1 MDFTLVKTN
10 LEKMGYQVR
19 EFATGAEAAAAL
31 TAEFRGRTI
40 GFGGSVTLQQLG
52 LYESLSRNNTVYWH
66 MHCPEGET
74 VSALR
79 HKACGADIYFSSVNG
94 LAETGEIVNIDNTG
108 NRVSS
113 ISYGHEKV
121 VLVVGENKLEPTL
134 EKALYRARN
143 VAAPQNCKR
152 LGVRT
157 PCTVLGHCA
166 DCKSPQRLCRNFSIL
181 AQKSTGCDYEVV
193 LIHEKL
199 GY

>member
-1 MDFTLVKTN
+1 MDYTLVKSN
-10 LEKMGYQVR
+10 LERMGYQVR
-19 EFATGAEAAAAL
+19 EFASGAEAAEAL
-31 TAEFRGRTI
+31 AAEFNGRTI

-66 MHCPEGET
+66 MQCPEGVT
-74 VSALR
+74 VAAMR
-79 HKACGADIYFSSVNG
+79 QKACRADIYISSVNG

-134 EKALYRARN
+134 EKAVYRARN
-143 VAAPQNCKR
+143 VAAPLNCRR
-152 LGVRT
+152 LGVKT
-157 PCTVLGHCA
+157 PCVVLGHCA
-166 DCKSPQRLCRNFSIL
+166 DCQSPQRLCRNFSIL
-181 AQKSTGCDYEVV
+181 AQKPTGCTYEVV